1 MAKYIVYCLNEA
13 GKIRRSEWIDA
24 DSDEEAL
31 AGARAKDF
39 PYGCE
44 VWKGNTHVG
53 DLGGAPDSG
62 KPG

>member
-31 AGARAKDF
+31 AEARALKLSYD
-39 PYGCE
+39 CE
-44 VWKGNTHVG
+44 VWKGNDHIG
-53 DLGGAPDSG
+53 DVKAAG
-62 KPG
+62 